1 MSPSGIE
8 SVTHVTSPSRKGV
21 PSSAKVRFQ
30 NVTAS
35 RTASR
40 RGSPASAM
48 TVSVGGF
55 CQWLGFAHAIVAATT
70 TAPSRQQAK
79 LTLLSALTDIKDIPI
94 TSIGLLEDL
103 DLPQR
108 VGG

>member
-8 SVTHVTSPSRKGV
+8 SVTHVTSPSRNGV

-35 RTASR
+35 RTASL

-48 TVSVGGF
+48 TVIVGGF
-55 CQWLGFAHAIVAATT
+55 CHWLGFAHAIVAATT
-70 TAPSRQQAK
+70 TAPRRQQAR
-79 LTLLSALTDIKDIPI
+79 LTLLSALADIEHIPI
-94 TSIGLLEDL
+94 TASGLLEDL

-108 VGG
+108 VG